1 MRSLFVVSLPRSLS
15 TRVYHWCRQALGLGE
30 PVWTSD
36 GEVLNLDRFV
46 LRPEAWVDEGRKFT
60 HPREEPETFQGLLAQ
75 LDQVTRTHGFAYKDV
90 VQPFA
95 VSRWLP
101 SRDFRVLKVQRPVVD
116 VAYAMLERGWHY
128 PSRVCPREMESATA
142 TDLEVRLL
150 SGLLQAEGALAALPG
165 EVVTFDDLVRNEA
178 PLTGALRRL
187 YPERSGIA
195 ITYLDRDFLELRDKI
210 LARRE
215 TERYRHL
222 AARLAAGLTAG
233 WGKGH
238 LAD

>member
-1 MRSLFVVSLPRSLS
+1 LRSLFVVSLPRSLS

-46 LRPEAWVDEGRKFT
+46 LRSDDPAGEGRKFT
-60 HPREEPETFQGLLAQ
+60 HPEREPAVFQGLLAQ
-75 LDQVTRTHGFAYKDV
+75 LDQVTQSHGFAYKDV
-90 VQPFA
+90 VQPFV

-101 SRDFRVLKVQRPVVD
+101 SQDFRILKIQRPVVD

-142 TDLEVRLL
+142 LDLEAKLL
-150 SGLLQAEGALAALPG
+150 NGLLRAERALATLPG
-165 EVVTFDDLVRNEA
+165 ETVSFDALVWDESILSRT
-178 PLTGALRRL
+178 LQRL
-187 YPERSGIA
+187 YPENLPADVS
-195 ITYLDRDFLELRDKI
+195 YLDTSFVEVRDRV

-215 TERYRHL
+215 TAAFRHL
-222 AARLAAGLTAG
+222 EARLTALRSSI
-233 WGKGH
+233 W
-238 LAD
+238 